1 MKKLWSDPVALMTF
15 ALAGVVVFG
24 IAHLIADVV
33 AWDGDALAQFG
44 GIATDSQTILTG
56 VALLSA
62 FLMVVDR
69 QLPAPMSSWP
79 GASVVDGWRANPRA
93 QMQPIIT
100 GFIAVAV
107 LQAVVAFINEVG
119 DDAEQAVRILLHD
132 TLFLLVIA
140 AFVVTLTAVAA
151 SRHAGA
157 WAFAPTARTI
167 VSAGLL
173 LTPILGLILALMR
186 FLDTQGDA
194 MDFALNDT
202 AFVLMEVVVA
212 FGLLIVADIIINSLF
227 PPTDGEG
234 TALPDAYAGVV
245 KDPAAL
251 LDKSVP
257 AVALLGGIHVL
268 FGMIFYSDFSGGDA
282 LWHLLEASMHTAAA
296 VALIMLARAAAKTD
310 PKSLVEPSGAGNP
323 YAEPL
328 RIATAVVAV
337 AGVLGAAV
345 AWSTWQG
352 DDAWIALYWFFNLLV
367 RTFIIVGVLAGLSAL
382 HRSDG
387 TSTF

>member
-1 MKKLWSDPVALMTF
+1 MKKLWSDPIAVMTL

-24 IAHLIADVV
+24 LAHLIADLV

-56 VALLSA
+56 VALIA
-62 FLMVVDR
+62 GFLVVVDR
-69 QLPAPMSSWP
+69 AIPAPMSSWP
-79 GASVVDGWRANPRA
+79 GAGFIDGWRVNPRG

-100 GFIAVAV
+100 AFIAVAV
-107 LQAVVAFINEVG
+107 LQAVVAFLNEVG
-119 DDAEQAVRILLHD
+119 DDAEEAVRVLLHD
-132 TLFLLVIA
+132 ALFVVVIA

-151 SRHAGA
+151 SRHAGP
-157 WAFAPTARTI
+157 WGFAPTARTI

-202 AFVLMEVVVA
+202 AFVVMEVIVA
-212 FGLLIVADIIINSLF
+212 FGLLIVADNIINSLF
-227 PPTDGEG
+227 PQTDGEG

-245 KDPAAL
+245 RDPVSL
-251 LDKSVP
+251 LDKLVP
-257 AVALLGGIHVL
+257 VVAVLGGAHIL
-268 FGMIFYSDFSGGDA
+268 FGMVFYSDFSGSDA
-282 LWHLLEASMHTAAA
+282 LWHFLEASMHTAAA
-296 VALIMLARAAAKTD
+296 VALIMLARASAKTD
-310 PKSLVEPSGAGNP
+310 PNSLVEPSSAGNP

-337 AGVLGAAV
+337 AGVLGAVV

-352 DDAWIALYWFFNLLV
+352 DDAGIALYWFFNLLV
-367 RTFIIVGVLAGLSAL
+367 RTLIIVGVLSGLSAL
-382 HRSDG
+382 HRPNEV
-387 TSTF
+387 STF